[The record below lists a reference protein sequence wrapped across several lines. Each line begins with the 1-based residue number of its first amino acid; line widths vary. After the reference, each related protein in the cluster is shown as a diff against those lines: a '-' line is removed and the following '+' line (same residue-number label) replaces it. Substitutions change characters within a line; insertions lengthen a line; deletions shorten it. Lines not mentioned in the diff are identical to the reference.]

1 MLLSKSFVPILK
13 NNPSEAKIKSHQL
26 MLRVGMIKQASAGIY
41 SWLPLGFKIM
51 KKIEEIVRQEQ
62 NKIGAQE
69 ILMPTIQSS
78 EIWKESGR
86 YEDYGEEMLRIK
98 DRQNREM
105 LYGPTNEEQVT
116 EIFRSSLKSYKSLPQ
131 LLYHIQWKFRDE
143 IRPRFGIMR
152 GREFYMKDAYS
163 FDVSDEEA
171 FYSYNKFFLSYLRT
185 FKRLALTAI
194 PMAADTG
201 PIGGNLS
208 HEFII
213 LADTGESKIFTD
225 KRIFDLNSNDTELE
239 KNSLQQ
245 MRKKYEQYYS
255 VTDEKFNKDEFEKVV
270 SEENRLIT
278 KGIEVGHIFY
288 FGDKYS
294 KAMGASVDLPGGKK
308 DFVKMGSYGIGV
320 SRLVGAI
327 IEAKFDDKN
336 EIMKWPLSVAPYD
349 IALVPMINKNDTSA
363 LDKAVNINKELIK
376 NNIDA
381 LIDDTDENYS
391 SKIKKM
397 NLIGAPYQIIIGKKS
412 EGDLLEFKEIG
423 EETQNLSL
431 TKIIEIIKNKK
442 LKLISNLEKEITLRF
457 LKARKNDGFLNV
469 ISIFSFIG
477 ISLGVA
483 VLIIVMSVMNGF
495 RTELINKI
503 VGFNSHL
510 TIKSY
515 DQLIDKSKIESNDL
529 KLISQYALFSNSG
542 EAIILKNETSKG
554 IVLRGYQSD
563 DFSKL
568 EIIKNKNFKGNKI
581 NLEKNNISIGN
592 ELSFSL
598 NLKIGDEIT
607 ILSPSGVQ
615 TIIGSMPKQKTFIVT
630 SIFNSGLAEFDNNI
644 ALINL
649 STLEDFFGFKQ
660 EQRNLEI
667 YLKNPKNIEKQ
678 KFVFQKVYDQEL
690 IYSWAD
696 MNSSL
701 FSALKVERNVMF
713 IILSLIIIV
722 AAFNIIS
729 GLTILVKNKTKDIA
743 ILKSIGVLNKSIVK
757 IFFLIGIIIGTSATI
772 FGIFLGV
779 TFSLYV
785 ENLRQF
791 LSSTFNIS
799 LFPEEI
805 YFLSKMPSE
814 INLNSIL
821 IISICSI
828 FITIVVSIFPALK
841 AAKLD
846 PIKALKYE

>member
-245 MRKKYEQYYS
+245 IRKKYEQYYS

-363 LDKAVNINKELIK
+363 LDKAININKELIK

-431 TKIIEIIKNKK
+431 TKIIEIIK
-442 LKLISNLEKEITLRF
+442 
-457 LKARKNDGFLNV
+457 
-469 ISIFSFIG
+469 
-477 ISLGVA
+477 
-483 VLIIVMSVMNGF
+483 
-495 RTELINKI
+495 
-503 VGFNSHL
+503 
-510 TIKSY
+510 
-515 DQLIDKSKIESNDL
+515 
-529 KLISQYALFSNSG
+529 
-542 EAIILKNETSKG
+542 
-554 IVLRGYQSD
+554 
-563 DFSKL
+563 
-568 EIIKNKNFKGNKI
+568 
-581 NLEKNNISIGN
+581 
-592 ELSFSL
+592 
-598 NLKIGDEIT
+598 
-607 ILSPSGVQ
+607 
-615 TIIGSMPKQKTFIVT
+615 KQK
-630 SIFNSGLAEFDNNI
+630 N
-644 ALINL
+644 
-649 STLEDFFGFKQ
+649 
-660 EQRNLEI
+660 
-667 YLKNPKNIEKQ
+667 
-678 KFVFQKVYDQEL
+678 
-690 IYSWAD
+690 
-696 MNSSL
+696 
-701 FSALKVERNVMF
+701 
-713 IILSLIIIV
+713 
-722 AAFNIIS
+722 
-729 GLTILVKNKTKDIA
+729 
-743 ILKSIGVLNKSIVK
+743 
-757 IFFLIGIIIGTSATI
+757 
-772 FGIFLGV
+772 
-779 TFSLYV
+779 
-785 ENLRQF
+785 
-791 LSSTFNIS
+791 
-799 LFPEEI
+799 
-805 YFLSKMPSE
+805 
-814 INLNSIL
+814 
-821 IISICSI
+821 
-828 FITIVVSIFPALK
+828 
-841 AAKLD
+841 
-846 PIKALKYE
+846 